1 MIISYFYKEIKEKSH
16 NTPKQFLRADGF
28 FSSALLCTVLT
39 DKLEFV
45 DYIGVPTS
53 IKLPSKS

>member
-1 MIISYFYKEIKEKSH
+1 MYKSFFLYENTYFDTICVHPIK
-16 NTPKQFLRADGF
+16 
-28 FSSALLCTVLT
+28 SAYTLSKMRTVKLT
-39 DKLEFV
+39 GKLEFV

>member
-1 MIISYFYKEIKEKSH
+1 MCANTYFDTICVQEIKM
-16 NTPKQFLRADGF
+16 R
-28 FSSALLCTVLT
+28 TVKLT

>member
-1 MIISYFYKEIKEKSH
+1 MNVQVIFLYENTYFDTICVHPIK
-16 NTPKQFLRADGF
+16 
-28 FSSALLCTVLT
+28 SAYTLSKMLTVKLT